1 MNTSDMYIQDTYI
14 EQEKKR
20 ESTKNQKK
28 LLKTATKVAS
38 VIMTILVLLVFI
50 NLTHPISDFYGL
62 SNSSSPAQS
71 TLLDTTLSASKEVA
85 PKEATSSLAFSQT
98 KILSSDKA
106 VETNERLIQL
116 ESTKAAGG
124 PVVKDSIGKGA
135 KSSQKD
141 TVDTKNSLYPS
152 ISGDTKSTK
161 STKTSKKLSDQGDI
175 TLSSSAMSSIAA
187 ELHEILN
194 TSPVVIFGK
203 KNEPDSEYLYNLL
216 TKEYEVTPEPIFVD
230 LDKHTSGPQ
239 IQKYIQTKKI
249 VRHKEV
255 DASNTMDIPYLF
267 INGVSVINTG
277 VTTDIK
283 KNHASNKLLDKLKA
297 VASDTVSFTRLESP
311 SNN

>member
-20 ESTKNQKK
+20 ESSKNQKK
-28 LLKTATKVAS
+28 VLKNVTKGAS
-38 VIMTILVLLVFI
+38 VVMTILMLLVFV
-50 NLTHPISDFYGL
+50 NLTHPISDFYDL
-62 SNSSSPAQS
+62 TNSSTSKQS
-71 TLLDTTLSASKEVA
+71 TLMDTTFSGSKHTTKDET
-85 PKEATSSLAFSQT
+85 TSSLAFSQT
-98 KILSSDKA
+98 KILSNNRPVATD
-106 VETNERLIQL
+106 TRLIQP
-116 ESTKAAGG
+116 ESSKANGG
-124 PVVKDSIGKGA
+124 PVVKDSIGKGT
-135 KSSQKD
+135 KSNQKD
-141 TVDTKNSLYPS
+141 PVDSKGSLYSSTSEDTK
-152 ISGDTKSTK
+152 TKQTN
-161 STKTSKKLSDQGDI
+161 KKLSDQSSV
-175 TLSSSAMSSIAA
+175 TLSPSDMSSIAA

-230 LDKHTSGPQ
+230 LDKHASGSM

-255 DASNTMDIPYLF
+255 DESNTMDIPYLF
-267 INGVSVINTG
+267 INGVSIINTG
-277 VTTDIK
+277 VATDIK

-297 VASDTVSFTRLESP
+297 LASDTVSFTRLESP